1 MKKTL
6 FLMAAAVCCAVTP
19 AFAEGENLVTDFSS
33 EAFTA
38 LGTVTNA
45 NGELGE
51 TGWSTKK
58 FGAKNSILTF
68 AEGGLTVNQ
77 NSGSYA
83 DWAQTVL
90 YTELTSS
97 VTSTHNGSYTITF
110 DLTGGNGQ
118 RGFVL
123 ASDSYSLAFGI
134 KYDGNVAISS
144 MDGNYF
150 SAYKSLTDMTALTG
164 TGSGSADFSS
174 CTITL
179 NGTALTVT
187 AGGFTGTYTVA
198 DTYNFTTA
206 GFTMD
211 GSQNVTTKG
220 VTIVPEPATATLSLL
235 ALAGL
240 AARRRRH

>member
-45 NGELGE
+45 NDKLGE

-77 NSGSYA
+77 GSGSYA
-83 DWAQTVL
+83 DWSQTIL
-90 YTELTSS
+90 YTGLEKS
-97 VTSTHNGSYTITF
+97 VTSTHNGPYTITF

-123 ASDSYSLAFGI
+123 ASETYSLAFGI
-134 KYDGNVAISS
+134 QYNGNVAISS
-144 MDGNYF
+144 MEGNFF
-150 SAYKSLTDMTALTG
+150 SAYKSLDSMTALTG
-164 TGSGSADFSS
+164 TGSGSANFSD

-179 NGTALTVT
+179 NGTDLTVT
-187 AGGFTGTYTVA
+187 AGDFTGTYTVA
-198 DTYNFTTA
+198 NNYTFTTA